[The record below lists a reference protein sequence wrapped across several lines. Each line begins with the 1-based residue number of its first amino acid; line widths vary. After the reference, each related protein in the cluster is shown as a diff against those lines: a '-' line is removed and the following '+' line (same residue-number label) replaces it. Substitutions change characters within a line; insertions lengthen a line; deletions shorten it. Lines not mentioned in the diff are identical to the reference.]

1 MCDSVPHGWVSSSAT
16 LLDTFAEEA
25 ARRTKV
31 KGGRSVK
38 RSAEGRG
45 GGGSARATSL
55 TFHWDLVSH
64 IGSVI
69 NYGGKQA
76 A

>member
-31 KGGRSVK
+31 KGERSVK
-38 RSAEGRG
+38 RSA
-45 GGGSARATSL
+45 GGSARATSL
-55 TFHWDLVSH
+55 AFHWDLVSH